1 MKLFLN
7 VVFAFLSLVLFA
19 QDFDPGKLT
28 VDDLTVTAEVAE
40 GTSAMFLQKNRET
53 FFDIEDD
60 INGWLIVNKIHKVIK
75 ILNESGKDYGTEII
89 RLGRNATQ
97 ETTIDHIKAFTY
109 TVVGGKLIKTKVKK
123 SAIFETEINDE
134 LIEISIVAPAVK
146 VGSVI
151 EFYYEVTSPFMH
163 IEDLMI
169 QDDIPVQSYFAK
181 VGIPEFFKFNRFVK
195 GYANV
200 SPVEYFEDRSINFS
214 SEDKNSFG
222 VRTQRTDLLN
232 MKFSQVSSEYRF
244 RDIRPL
250 ESENYVNEMN
260 NFRFSVVHELARIKS
275 FSGEDKKYSQ
285 TWEEVAEQINTS
297 KHFGIRLERTG
308 FLEEEGERFR
318 ESGTSEKQRMHQVF
332 KKIQEH
338 FTWNG
343 KNRMFTEE
351 TLRKAYADKTGSS
364 AEINLT
370 LIALLDKSGLK
381 TYPVLVSTKNHGI
394 PLFPT
399 LEGFNYVLAA
409 VIIDDTYILLD
420 ATDKMTVPGI
430 LPTRVINWEG
440 RVVKGDG
447 SSRSISLYPNKHAK
461 VQSFV
466 KASIAADGGILGMVN
481 MRNTHNK
488 ALDYRNDV
496 GAYALS
502 DQADYFEKEFGLE
515 EVNDLKVDLKDLSK
529 PVTSRFG
536 FRCDNCI
543 EEIGG
548 KLLLNPLL
556 FFSMKK
562 SPFTKEER
570 ELPIDYK
577 YPFLESES
585 VTIEIPEGYRVE
597 SAPESA
603 SFAMPEN
610 IAKYTLKISRQNSS
624 LQIVSSFEMNTTLV
638 SPENYGNIK
647 EFYARILAKETE
659 KIVFVKL

>member
-1 MKLFLN
+1 
-7 VVFAFLSLVLFA
+7 
-19 QDFDPGKLT
+19 
-28 VDDLTVTAEVAE
+28 
-40 GTSAMFLQKNRET
+40 
-53 FFDIEDD
+53 
-60 INGWLIVNKIHKVIK
+60 
-75 ILNESGKDYGTEII
+75 
-89 RLGRNATQ
+89 
-97 ETTIDHIKAFTY
+97 
-109 TVVGGKLIKTKVKK
+109 
-123 SAIFETEINDE
+123 
-134 LIEISIVAPAVK
+134 
-146 VGSVI
+146 
-151 EFYYEVTSPFMH
+151 
-163 IEDLMI
+163 
-169 QDDIPVQSYFAK
+169 
-181 VGIPEFFKFNRFVK
+181 
-195 GYANV
+195 
-200 SPVEYFEDRSINFS
+200 
-214 SEDKNSFG
+214 
-222 VRTQRTDLLN
+222 
-232 MKFSQVSSEYRF
+232 
-244 RDIRPL
+244 
-250 ESENYVNEMN
+250 MN

-275 FSGEDKKYSQ
+275 FSGEDRKYSQ

-297 KHFGIRLERTG
+297 KRFGIRLERTG

-381 TYPVLVSTKNHGI
+381 TYPVLVSSKDHGI

-447 SSRSISLYPNKHAK
+447 SSRAISLYPNKHAK

-466 KASIAADGGILGMVN
+466 KASIADDGALLGMVN

-488 ALDYRNDV
+488 ALDYRSGV
-496 GAYALS
+496 GAYVLT
-502 DQADYFEKEFGLE
+502 DQADYFAKEFGLE
-515 EVNDLKVDLKDLSK
+515 AINDLKVDLKDLSK

-536 FRCDNCI
+536 FRCENCI
-543 EEIGG
+543 EEIGD

-562 SPFTKEER
+562 SPFTNEER